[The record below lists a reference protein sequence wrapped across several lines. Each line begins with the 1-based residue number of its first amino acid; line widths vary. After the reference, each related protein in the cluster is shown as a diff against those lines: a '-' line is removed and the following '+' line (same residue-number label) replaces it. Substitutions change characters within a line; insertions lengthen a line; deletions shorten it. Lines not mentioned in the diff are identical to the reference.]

1 MIFRG
6 VILLVRLSDTAL
18 FAILEHGPYA
28 ADYESKSV
36 NLNLVESARQSFHF
50 QKNRRDLNNEYFFY
64 HLQIPTFYFKQ
75 KIAENTVKFEIL
87 ICLTFFVSPK
97 MGKFVFDLVKVKT
110 FIWSVSSLLASKE
123 IKE

>member
-36 NLNLVESARQSFHF
+36 NLNLVESARQNFHF
-50 QKNRRDLNNEYFFY
+50 QKIAETFTMNIFFIIC
-64 HLQIPTFYFKQ
+64 LPLTSRT
-75 KIAENTVKFEIL
+75 IAENTVKFEIL

-110 FIWSVSSLLASKE
+110 FIWSVSSLLASLE
-123 IKE
+123 RNQR